1 MYAKQKFEKYYKKL
15 HPLLYLASY
24 PNNNKDNKYIF
35 EYDSK
40 KYFIFF
46 SYGPF
51 YSSIYI
57 NNYEIHLYLYGEN
70 MTLEKSNIL
79 EFRKKY
85 KLTYDKLLSL
95 FRKIYKIIQQ
105 K

>member
-1 MYAKQKFEKYYKKL
+1 MY
-15 HPLLYLASY
+15 
-24 PNNNKDNKYIF
+24 I
-35 EYDSK
+35 
-40 KYFIFF
+40 
-46 SYGPF
+46 
-51 YSSIYI
+51 
-57 NNYEIHLYLYGEN
+57 YLYGEN

-85 KLTYDKLLSL
+85 KLTYHKLLSL

>member
-24 PNNNKDNKYIF
+24 PNNEYIF

-40 KYFIFF
+40 KYKMYF

-51 YSSIYI
+51 YSSMFI
-57 NNYEIHLYLYGEN
+57 NNYEIHLYLY
-70 MTLEKSNIL
+70 
-79 EFRKKY
+79 
-85 KLTYDKLLSL
+85 
-95 FRKIYKIIQQ
+95 
-105 K
+105 

>member
-1 MYAKQKFEKYYKKL
+1 MYAKQKFEKFYKKL
-15 HPLLYLASY
+15 NPLLYLSSD
-24 PNNNKDNKYIF
+24 PDNEYIF
-35 EYDSK
+35 EFEFDSK
-40 KYFIFF
+40 KYKIYF

-51 YSSIYI
+51 YSSMFI
-57 NNYEIHLYLYGEN
+57 NNYEIYLYLYGEN
-70 MTLEKSNIL
+70 ITLEKSNIL
-79 EFRKKY
+79 EFRKKN

>member
-24 PNNNKDNKYIF
+24 PNNEYIF

-40 KYFIFF
+40 NYKIFF

-51 YSSIYI
+51 YSSMYI

-79 EFRKKY
+79 EFRKKN

>member
-1 MYAKQKFEKYYKKL
+1 MNTFLNLNFNLIK
-15 HPLLYLASY
+15 
-24 PNNNKDNKYIF
+24 
-35 EYDSK
+35 K
-40 KYFIFF
+40 KYKIYF

-51 YSSIYI
+51 YSSMFI

-95 FRKIYKIIQQ
+95 FRKIYKIIQ
-105 K
+105 KK

>member
-1 MYAKQKFEKYYKKL
+1 MF
-15 HPLLYLASY
+15 
-24 PNNNKDNKYIF
+24 
-35 EYDSK
+35 
-40 KYFIFF
+40 
-46 SYGPF
+46 
-51 YSSIYI
+51 I
-57 NNYEIHLYLYGEN
+57 NNYEINLYLSGEN

-79 EFRKKY
+79 EFRKKN

>member
-15 HPLLYLASY
+15 NPLLYLTSH
-24 PNNNKDNKYIF
+24 PNNEYIF
-35 EYDSK
+35 EFEFDSK
-40 KYFIFF
+40 KYKIYF

-51 YSSIYI
+51 YSSMFI
-57 NNYEIHLYLYGEN
+57 YLYGEN

-79 EFRKKY
+79 EFRKKN

>member
-1 MYAKQKFEKYYKKL
+1 MNTFLNLNFNLIK
-15 HPLLYLASY
+15 
-24 PNNNKDNKYIF
+24 
-35 EYDSK
+35 K
-40 KYFIFF
+40 KYKIYF

-51 YSSIYI
+51 YSSMFI

-79 EFRKKY
+79 EFRKKN